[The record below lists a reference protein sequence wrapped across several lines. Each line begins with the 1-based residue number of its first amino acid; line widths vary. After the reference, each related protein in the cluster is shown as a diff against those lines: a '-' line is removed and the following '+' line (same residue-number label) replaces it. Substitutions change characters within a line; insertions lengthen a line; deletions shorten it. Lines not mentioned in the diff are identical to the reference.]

1 MRSSGLNIIILL
13 MMSRACGLV
22 AGGNREEK
30 GGGAETCML
39 EISVSISS
47 LSMKRR
53 SASGGRPSL
62 DRMTCSWCCGFFPR
76 KRGSWRITS
85 AKMQPTPQT
94 STALPYMAH
103 SSSSSGGRYQRV
115 TTYSVSMSTPASK
128 PRARPKSHSARSQ
141 LAFTSR
147 LEGFRSRCSTLAECT
162 YFRPR
167 RIWNRKYCRCWSV
180 STWRERMMRS
190 RSLSIRLVTM

>member
-1 MRSSGLNIIILL
+1 MRSSGLNFIILL
-13 MMSRACGLV
+13 IRSSACGLV
-22 AGGNREEK
+22 PAGNSEAK
-30 GGGAETCML
+30 GGGGLTCIL
-39 EISVSISS
+39 EISSMPS
-47 LSMKRR
+47 LESMKR
-53 SASGGRPSL
+53 SFSFEGRPSL
-62 DRMTCSWCCGFFPR
+62 EIMTCSWCWGLSPL
-76 KRGSWRITS
+76 KKGSWTITS
-85 AKMQPTPQT
+85 AKMHPTLHT
-94 STALPYMAH
+94 STGLPYMAH